1 MKAIN
6 PSTQK
11 DNDMTGSAA
20 SPDAT
25 TTTLANTPGTA
36 LELSVGWVGL
46 GDQGAPM
53 ARAIAEAGFEL
64 NVWVRREASLDALDG
79 LPYVRHDT
87 LAALGAASDMV
98 GLCLREDSDVE
109 EVLTDG
115 GLLGSLRPGTILV
128 NHGTGLPGYAAAL
141 AERAA
146 DVGVLVLDAPV
157 SGGRPGAEARQLT
170 TIVGGPSH
178 ALATVRPVFE
188 AFSRKV
194 SHMGA
199 GGSGQTGKL
208 INNALLMM
216 NQKNVQDILALA
228 NNLDLDLGAL
238 TDLLLSGTGRSFALE
253 ALTGAVTTTNA
264 DHLKDLQII
273 DMDIFA
279 AAMTSLGQD
288 VTAIDT
294 YARSGARGLPS
305 AAHLIAGAPV
315 SSTGSASGSPLGAT
329 SSCCP
334 GASRTR
340 KVFG

>member
-6 PSTQK
+6 SSTEK

-25 TTTLANTPGTA
+25 PTTPAITSGTA
-36 LELSVGWVGL
+36 SELSVGWVGL

-64 NVWVRREASLDALDG
+64 NVWVRREASLTALDG
-79 LPYVRHDT
+79 LPFVRHET
-87 LAALGAASDMV
+87 LAALGMATDVV
-98 GLCLREDSDVE
+98 GLCLREDSDIE
-109 EVLTDG
+109 EVLTSG
-115 GLLGSLRPGTILV
+115 GLLGSMRPGTILI
-128 NHGTGLPGYAAAL
+128 NHGTGLPGYAAAM

-146 DVGVLVLDAPV
+146 DTGVLVLDAPV

-170 TIVGGPSH
+170 TIVGGPSQ
-178 ALATVRPVFE
+178 ALTTARPVLE
-188 AFSRKV
+188 AFSGKV

-199 GGSGQTGKL
+199 AGSGQTGKL

-288 VTAIDT
+288 VTAIDD
-294 YARSGARGLPS
+294 YARAGARGLPF
-305 AAHLIAGAPV
+305 AAHLIARAA
-315 SSTGSASGSPLGAT
+315 ASGSA
-329 SSCCP
+329 
-334 GASRTR
+334 AVRAAEVVR
-340 KVFG
+340 